1 MKLKNKKI
9 LSLILS
15 GSLVLSLAGCQ
26 STNNTANESS
36 KGEAQVE
43 QASTKIVVDHE
54 GVEVEVPTKID
65 RVVVGN
71 TLPLASILSVYLGG
85 AEKIVGLHP
94 ASMTAAES
102 GLLSEV
108 YPEILEAETDFINGS
123 EINIEELLKLDPDIV
138 IGVPKEQA
146 QTLRQAGIPAVT
158 LSVSNWDYDVLETY
172 DEWIALFDQIFGKSE
187 VSEKVSEYSK
197 EVSKLI
203 EERVSTI
210 DEKDKKKVLFLY
222 KYDDE
227 AIATSGGNFFGQYWC
242 DAVNA
247 VNVAQDS
254 TETGAININMEQVYE
269 WNPDVIIMTNF
280 TSYQPEDLYNDA
292 ISGDDWS
299 TVNAVKNG
307 QVYKMPLGLYRTF
320 TPGADTPV
328 TLQWFAKTVYPELFE
343 DVNLE
348 KVTKTYYKDYQN
360 IDMTDEQIKSMYNP
374 SRDSAEGL

>member
-1 MKLKNKKI
+1 MKIKKL
-9 LSLILS
+9 LSLILT
-15 GSLVLSLAGCQ
+15 GALIFSLSGCQ
-26 STNNTANESS
+26 NSNNTESTKNET
-36 KGEAQVE
+36 KVE
-43 QASTKIVVDHE
+43 QADTKIVVDHE

-123 EINIEELLKLDPDIV
+123 EINIEELLKLNPDIV
-138 IGVPKEQA
+138 IGVPKDQA
-146 QTLRQAGIPAVT
+146 EALRKAGIPAVT
-158 LSVSNWDYDVLETY
+158 LSVSNWDYDVVETY
-172 DEWIALFDQIFGKSE
+172 DEWIALFDQIFGKSTT
-187 VSEKVSEYSK
+187 SQKVSEYSK
-197 EVSKLI
+197 EAYELI
-203 EERVSTI
+203 QEKVSTI
-210 DEKDKKKVLFLY
+210 AEEDKKKVLFLY

-227 AIATSGGNFFGQYWC
+227 TMVTSGPDFFGQYWC
-242 DAVNA
+242 DATGA
-247 VNVAQDS
+247 INVAQDS
-254 TETGAININMEQVYE
+254 TETGDININMEQVYE

-280 TSYQPEDLYNDA
+280 TSFQPEDLYNNT

-299 TVNAVKNG
+299 TVSAVQNG
-307 QVYKMPLGLYRTF
+307 EVYKMPLGLYRTF

-328 TLQWFAKTVYPELFE
+328 TLQWFAKTIYPELFE
-343 DVNLE
+343 DINIE
-348 KVTKTYYKDYQN
+348 EVTKSYYKDYHN
-360 IDMTDEQIKSMYNP
+360 IDMTDEQIESMYNP